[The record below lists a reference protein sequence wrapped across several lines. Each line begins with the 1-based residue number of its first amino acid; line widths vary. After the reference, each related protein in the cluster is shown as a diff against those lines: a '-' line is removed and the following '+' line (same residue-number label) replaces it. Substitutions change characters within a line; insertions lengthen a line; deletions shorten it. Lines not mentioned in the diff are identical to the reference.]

1 MSTLKK
7 RICGFSKNKVGFS
20 ASINEI
26 NNRKATAQR
35 SREDIKKLN
44 LQQWTTL
51 EQSVKIE
58 TENWKNSLVRNDW
71 CNIGPYWKLDKLGL
85 PRQIQKVEQP
95 IWVAKQKKN
104 FGIPQ
109 QTRKK
114 HCANRRPKLRI

>member
-1 MSTLKK
+1 MATQKK
-7 RICGFSKNKVGFS
+7 A
-20 ASINEI
+20 ASVNEFQT
-26 NNRKATAQR
+26 RKATAKR
-35 SREDIKKLN
+35 SKEDIKKLN

-51 EQSVKIE
+51 KQSVKTE
-58 TENWKNSLVRNDW
+58 SENWKNSLVRNDW

-114 HCANRRPKLRI
+114 HCANRRPCCGI